1 MFETPFESFG
11 TISRSISGKVQS
23 SATKW
28 TLRPFQSEIGQY
40 PIHFEQ
46 NMNFKP
52 SLQFSN
58 DSQMLPNSKKKVEIG
73 DLKPCQIF
81 QSLNLLQKWMLA
93 QLTPM
98 IQNQQLDAKRR

>member
-1 MFETPFESFG
+1 MFETLFESFG
-11 TISRSISGKVQS
+11 TISRSICGKVQS

-28 TLRPFQSEIGQY
+28 TPRPFQSEIGQY

-58 DSQMLPNSKKKVEIG
+58 DSKLLPNFKKKSRNWGFEA
-73 DLKPCQIF
+73 LSIF
-81 QSLNLLQKWMLA
+81 QSLILLQKWMLA

>member
-52 SLQFSN
+52 SIQFSN
-58 DSQMLPNSKKKVEIG
+58 DEEKSRNWGFEALS
-73 DLKPCQIF
+73 IF
-81 QSLNLLQKWMLA
+81 QSLILLQKWMLA